1 MKKVMSSFYKAC
13 TRYNLIEENDKI
25 AIAVSGGKDS
35 MCLLKAFS
43 TYKMFSKVNF
53 EVIAVTINPG
63 FLNFDTDIPR
73 KFCETIG
80 IEFFEVKKDIKEIV
94 FDVKNEKNPC
104 SLCSTLRRGMLYDTA
119 KKNGCNKIAL
129 GHNADDVIETLLMN
143 IFYNGKLNTFAPKY
157 KSENGTTEIIRPL
170 ILTFESSIKSS
181 VNRNNIP
188 VMTKCC
194 PADGVTKR
202 EYTKEMIVKFAK
214 SIPYLKRNILNSIT
228 GSNLEGWK

>member
-1 MKKVMSSFYKAC
+1 
-13 TRYNLIEENDKI
+13 
-25 AIAVSGGKDS
+25 

-43 TYKMFSKVNF
+43 IYKMFSKVNF

-119 KKNGCNKIAL
+119 EKNGKEIYGTGQGNTHRNTNLRITVSQWAGLIARKKK
-129 GHNADDVIETLLMN
+129 DV
-143 IFYNGKLNTFAPKY
+143 
-157 KSENGTTEIIRPL
+157 
-170 ILTFESSIKSS
+170 
-181 VNRNNIP
+181 
-188 VMTKCC
+188 
-194 PADGVTKR
+194 R
-202 EYTKEMIVKFAK
+202 EG
-214 SIPYLKRNILNSIT
+214 L
-228 GSNLEGWK
+228 